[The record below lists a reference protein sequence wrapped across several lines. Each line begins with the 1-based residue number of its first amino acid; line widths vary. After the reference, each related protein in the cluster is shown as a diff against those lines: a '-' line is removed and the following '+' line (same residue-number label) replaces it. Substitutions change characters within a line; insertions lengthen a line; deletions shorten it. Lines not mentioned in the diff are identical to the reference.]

1 MVPFVASDFNVKL
14 ISENDEA
21 SLFAA
26 RRKDVWHF
34 VYASISHNQD
44 TGHPS
49 VTTHITQRHIP
60 RYLMVEAIDSLKR
73 FDDLTGKR
81 SNGVHLVDSLSQAIG
96 ICSINKGIYGIDI
109 FQSPGGFPKEFCR
122 LLEEDIPLLE
132 AARKKVKADGDLY
145 LLPKAKSYKKF
156 PVAAPAKRLIEAIAF
171 EREYRKK
178 LDPHKFG
185 IYSAF
190 CTWRDFC
197 YGAEITIDMI
207 EGFVDRQFVFD
218 ADDFEDDEFLDL
230 ALAVQTKLLSMP
242 IWGKGI
248 QVSRDEAVPILAEGM
263 AKLTSIQRAQF
274 YLMNGMHA
282 GGLFLPLA
290 QVLGLNSWEDYEIRS
305 RDFQLDSPEDQA
317 LRTETAF
324 IRLLGDL
331 GADIS

>member
-1 MVPFVASDFNVKL
+1 M
-14 ISENDEA
+14 
-21 SLFAA
+21 
-26 RRKDVWHF
+26 
-34 VYASISHNQD
+34 
-44 TGHPS
+44 
-49 VTTHITQRHIP
+49 TTHITQRHIP